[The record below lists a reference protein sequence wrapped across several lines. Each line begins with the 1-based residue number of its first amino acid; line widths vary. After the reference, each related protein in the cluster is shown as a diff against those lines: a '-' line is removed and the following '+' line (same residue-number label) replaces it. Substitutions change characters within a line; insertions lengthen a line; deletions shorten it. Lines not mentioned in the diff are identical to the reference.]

1 MSKIIIA
8 IVTIAVMGFG
18 VFTFTKNRQEEQP
31 VHTPATTTPTT
42 TDTTENAED
51 NQTETTSQNQV
62 TIENLSF
69 NSSDITVKKGTTVTW
84 TNQDSIAHNV
94 VSSGG
99 GPLGSKLLNQG
110 ESYSFTFN
118 ETGTFNYF
126 CEPHPQMTGTVTVT
140 E

>member
-8 IVTIAVMGFG
+8 LVAVAVLGFG

-31 VHTPATTTPTT
+31 AQTQTTSTPTAS
-42 TDTTENAED
+42 EPAEAD
-51 NQTETTSQNQV
+51 KTETTPQNQV
-62 TIENLSF
+62 TIQNLAF
-69 NSSDITVKKGTTVTW
+69 NSNDITVKKGTTVTW

-94 VSSGG
+94 VSSGSG
-99 GPLGSKLLNQG
+99 SLGSELLAQG

-126 CEPHPQMTGTVTVT
+126 CEPHPQMVGSVTVVD
-140 E
+140 